1 MSRLAGP
8 AVAIAA
14 GLLLGAGCATPITAR
29 RADAHWVHRKLTE
42 TVLTTGKLSQQTKNL
57 IFDHDLVAHF
67 DDDPAG
73 ALAELHAEF
82 VAGALRPGD
91 SAALAE
97 LTYYHAEDGG
107 GRPYY
112 LATALYAWDFLFP
125 ADRANVPSRFDPR
138 IRLACDLYNRGLSE
152 GFESQDGKGVTFGVG
167 TFPLPFGAL
176 EVTEAPD
183 PRWSDYQLADFV
195 PIAEYDIQG
204 FPTYYRWAGLGAPL
218 AASVKP
224 IDSSKSRDI
233 LAPRV
238 RVPLTLIL
246 RPADLPA
253 GFRDGRVR
261 ASLESYPGFGE
272 QTVRVGDRDV
282 PLEAEPTAALGFALS
297 SPQIWERELSGFLRG
312 FGVIQREG
320 RLVATRP
327 YRPGLIPVVFVH
339 GTASSAAR
347 WAQLFNELD
356 NDPRIL
362 GRYQFWFFSYETG
375 NAIAYSAM
383 LLRET
388 LEDAVARLDPDGR
401 DPALRR
407 MVVIGHSQGGL
418 LTKCMVVEPGGK
430 FWANVS
436 DEPLDELKLPEK
448 TTDLLRR
455 ALLFHPLPFVR
466 RVVFIATPHHGSY
479 VAGSWYAHQFARLIR
494 APLDITRVLADTAT
508 AQRRLKQQIR
518 GAPTAVDNMT
528 PGNPFIQTLSALP
541 VVPGVGAHSI
551 IAVKDMGDVEHG
563 DDGVVKY
570 QSAHIE
576 GVDSELVVHSP
587 HSCQGNPR
595 TIAEVRRIL
604 LLHLGVDEPVSA
616 PGPS

>member
-1 MSRLAGP
+1 VSRLAGH
-8 AVAIAA
+8 AVLVAA
-14 GLLLGAGCATPITAR
+14 GLLLAAGCATPITAK

-42 TVLTTGKLSQQTKNL
+42 TVLTTGKLSQQTRNL
-57 IFDHDLVAHF
+57 LFDRDLIERY

-73 ALAELHAEF
+73 ALATLHAEF
-82 VAGALRPGD
+82 VAGRLRPGD
-91 SAALAE
+91 TAALAE
-97 LTYYHAEDGG
+97 LAYHHAEDRG

-125 ADRANVPSRFDPR
+125 PDAANIPSRLDPR
-138 IRLACDLYNRGLSE
+138 VRLAADLYNRGLTE
-152 GFESQDGKGVTFGVG
+152 GFASEDGKRVTFGVG
-167 TFPLPFGAL
+167 TFPLPFGSL
-176 EVTEAPD
+176 EVTAAPD
-183 PRWSDYQLADFV
+183 PRWSNYQLSDFI
-195 PIAEYDIQG
+195 PIAEYDIEG
-204 FPTYYRWAGLGAPL
+204 FPTYYRWPGLGAPL

-224 IDSSKSRDI
+224 VDSTSKDI
-233 LAPRV
+233 LAPRA

-246 RPADLPA
+246 RPAELPV
-253 GFRDGRVR
+253 GLRDGQVR
-261 ASLESYPGFGE
+261 AVLEVYPGFGE
-272 QTVRVGDRDV
+272 QMVKVGDRDV

-297 SPQIWERELSGFLRG
+297 SPEVWEREIGGFLRG
-312 FGVIQREG
+312 FGVIRREG

-356 NDPRIL
+356 NDPRIFS
-362 GRYQFWFFSYETG
+362 RYQFWFFSYETG
-375 NAIAYSAM
+375 NPIAYSAM
-383 LLRET
+383 LLRESLAT
-388 LEDAVARLDPDGR
+388 AVAQLDPEGKDS
-401 DPALRR
+401 ALRQ

-418 LTKCMVVEPGGK
+418 LTKCMVVEPGNS

-436 DEPLDELKLPEK
+436 DHPIDELGFPEE
-448 TTDLLRR
+448 TVDLLRR
-455 ALLFHPLPFVR
+455 GFMFHPSPFVR
-466 RVVFIATPHHGSY
+466 RVIFVATPHHGSY

-494 APLDITRVLADTAT
+494 APLDISRTMTEFAT
-508 AQRRLKQQIR
+508 VQGRLKQKLR

-528 PGNPFIQTLSALP
+528 PGNPFVRTLSALP
-541 VVPGVGAHSI
+541 IVPGVTAHSI
-551 IAVKDMGDVEHG
+551 IAVKDMGDIEDG

-570 QSAHIE
+570 KSAHIE
-576 GVDSELVVHSP
+576 GVESELVVNSP

>member
-1 MSRLAGP
+1 VTRAAGP
-8 AVAIAA
+8 AVVIAA
-14 GLLLGAGCATPITAR
+14 GLLLGTGCTTPITAK

-42 TVLTTGKLSQQTKNL
+42 TVLTTGKLSQQTRNLLFDRDLIEQYEKN
-57 IFDHDLVAHF
+57 
-67 DDDPAG
+67 PAG
-73 ALAELHAEF
+73 ALAALHAEF
-82 VAGALRPGD
+82 VAGTLRPGD
-91 SAALAE
+91 TASLAE
-97 LTYYHAEDGG
+97 LAYHHAEDGG

-125 ADRANVPSRFDPR
+125 ADAANVPSRLDPR
-138 IRLACDLYNRGLSE
+138 VRLAADLYNRGLSE
-152 GFESQDGKGVTFGVG
+152 GFESQDGKAVSFGVG
-167 TFPLPFGAL
+167 TFPLPFGTL

-183 PRWSDYQLADFV
+183 PRWSDYELTDFV
-195 PIAEYDIQG
+195 PIAEYDVEG
-204 FPTYYRWAGLGAPL
+204 FPTYYRWPGLGAPL

-224 IDSSKSRDI
+224 VDPTKNRDI

-261 ASLESYPGFGE
+261 ATLESYPGFGE
-272 QTVRVGDRDV
+272 ETVRVGDRDV
-282 PLEAEPTAALGFALS
+282 PLEAEPTAALGFSLS
-297 SPQIWERELSGFLRG
+297 TPEVWGREISGFLRG
-312 FGVIQREG
+312 FGVIRQEG

-347 WAQLFNELD
+347 WAQLFNELT
-356 NDPRIL
+356 NDPRIFS
-362 GRYQFWFFSYETG
+362 RYQFWFFSYETG
-375 NAIAYSAM
+375 NAIPYSAM
-383 LLRET
+383 LLREA
-388 LEDAVARLDPDGR
+388 LANAVAQLDPEGK
-401 DPALRR
+401 DPALRQ

-418 LTKCMVVEPGGK
+418 LTKCMVVEPGNS
-430 FWANVS
+430 FWANIS
-436 DEPLDELKLPEK
+436 DHPLDELGLPEK
-448 TTDLLRR
+448 TADLLRR
-455 ALLFHPLPFVR
+455 ALLFHPSPFVR
-466 RVVFIATPHHGSY
+466 RVVFVATPHHGSY

-494 APLDITRVLADTAT
+494 APLDITKTMAEFAT
-508 AQRRLKQQIR
+508 VKGRLKQQVR

-528 PGNPFIQTLSALP
+528 PGNPFVKALSALP
-541 VVPGVGAHSI
+541 IVPGVTAHSI
-551 IAVKDMGDVEHG
+551 IAVKDMSDIEDG

-570 QSAHIE
+570 KSAHIE
-576 GVDSELVVHSP
+576 GVESEFVVHSP

-604 LLHLGVDEPVSA
+604 LLHLGVDEPVST